1 MKRGPTAAARI
12 SEAEWLVMKA
22 LWAKAPAAS
31 RDIVAA
37 VAPRTRWSA
46 KTILT
51 LVRRLVD
58 KGAVG
63 FTRDARV
70 NLYFPKVTEREC
82 VGAESRSF
90 LKRVFGGSLTP
101 MLAHFVQESALSERD
116 VAELRRILDESRPKS
131 PGGRPRSRKAR
142 S

>member
-1 MKRGPTAAARI
+1 MRQRPTASARI
-12 SEAEWLVMKA
+12 SEAEWIVMRA

-37 VAPRTRWSA
+37 IAPEAHWSA

-51 LVRRLVD
+51 LVRRLID

-63 FTRDARV
+63 FTREARA

-82 VGAESRSF
+82 VRAETKSF
-90 LKRVFGGSLTP
+90 LKRVFGGSLQP
-101 MLAHFVQESALSERD
+101 MLAHFVQESELSERD
-116 VAELRRILDESRPKS
+116 VAELRRILDESRPKPAAES
-131 PGGRPRSRKAR
+131 ARPRKAR